1 MILTSQHRSAVETLS
16 IDQNLTDISAQTKKP
31 WSKYS
36 HPLKSSDIPTETFN
50 WPIEPIPPQKYSFFK
65 ELQYSLNG
73 YMWFFGSS
81 GDSHFLTKFWYF
93 AKFWTMKFFKQ
104 PRHQMW
110 TSENFNFGRYST
122 LWEDVSVGKSNL
134 ECFFLAAKRFWKVWI
149 ETAASER
156 RLWMSHCMKMFSIN
170 VLLSID
176 THSWFAKVNGVLEFV
191 SELKME
197 NCEAW
202 SRGCGAYHTRQ

>member
-1 MILTSQHRSAVETLS
+1 MILTSQHRSAIETLS
-16 IDQNLTDISAQTKKP
+16 FDQNLTDISAQTKKP

-50 WPIEPIPPQKYSFFK
+50 LPIEPIPPKKYSFFK

-122 LWEDVSVGKSNL
+122 LWCFSWKIKPG
-134 ECFFLAAKRFWKVWI
+134 CFFLAAKRFWKVWI

-170 VLLSID
+170 VLLSKLILD
-176 THSWFAKVNGVLEFV
+176 
-191 SELKME
+191 
-197 NCEAW
+197 
-202 SRGCGAYHTRQ
+202 SRRSMAFWNLCQN